1 MIIRDHASRL
11 PDFERDMSG
20 WPRDGKVKTHETI
33 VHGLDRA
40 PAAFLTLFT
49 GEKLGKLIVQV
60 SEDPGRP

>member
-1 MIIRDHASRL
+1 MIIRDHASRQGE
-11 PDFERDMSG
+11 FERDMRA
-20 WPRDGKVKTHETI
+20 WVRDGRVKTHETI